1 MAWAAFRRGEFAFT
15 AGSPAGHESS
25 PGVVRT
31 FCSRCGTTLF
41 FESTLA
47 PGEVHIARALVPGA
61 IDREPSGHCF
71 SEQSVA
77 WLTVAD
83 TLPHY
88 DSDSDALAHYR
99 VIPTLD

>member
-1 MAWAAFRRGEFAFT
+1 LTLTDDAGLLRWYRSSQPSRRG
-15 AGSPAGHESS
+15 
-25 PGVVRT
+25 